1 MKALVKTAPGPGLTL
16 QQMPDPNPGPS
27 EVVVRVKAT
36 SLCGTDAHIYNWDE
50 WARGRI
56 HPPRIIGH
64 EMCGEVTEMGPG
76 VSSVAVGGYVAA
88 ESHIT
93 CGLCFQCRTGQG
105 HVCKNYRILGIDVDG
120 SFAEYVA
127 LPERVLWKTSRD
139 IPPELGCIQEPLG
152 NAVHAALVEDLS
164 GQTVLIT
171 GCGPTGLFAAAVAN
185 FRAFFGLPPTTL
197 HSIVAG
203 QDPGPGDGPFRT
215 EATLDATWAG
225 AVAPAAQIEVVRG
238 TDLFLILARQVNV
251 NPAPV
256 ISISLA
262 VCSSHAVLR
271 RLAHAADAIFRQ
283 AAAQGQTVLVASGDT
298 GAYNCGRR
306 EVDVLAASPH
316 VTAVGGTEVEPLR
329 DDAGNAVAYGTERAW
344 NTGSTASGGGRADFF
359 PRPAY
364 QRGGTG
370 RAVPDVAAP
379 ADDYPIGV
387 GSHVV

>member
-1 MKALVKTAPGPGLTL
+1 MNALVKTAPEPGFTLTNR
-16 QQMPDPNPGPS
+16 PDPRPGPL

-76 VSSVAVGGYVAA
+76 VSSVAVGDYVAA

-171 GCGPTGLFAAAVAN
+171 GCGPTGLFAAAVA
-185 FRAFFGLPPTTL
+185 R
-197 HSIVAG
+197 VAG
-203 QDPGPGDGPFRT
+203 AAVIIASDISDYRLGLAKQLGVDHTLNAKTDSP
-215 EATLDATWAG
+215 EAMLATLLDITGGEGVDAALEMSG
-225 AVAPAAQIEVVRG
+225 DPAALHQAFRSVKNGGRVTLFGITTGQVCF
-238 TDLFLILARQVNV
+238 DLPNEIIFKGIRVYGV
-251 NPAPV
+251 TG
-256 ISISLA
+256 
-262 VCSSHAVLR
+262 R
-271 RLAHAADAIFRQ
+271 RLFDTWYRLTGLFKAGLDIRPVVTHTFPMAEFARGFDLIKS
-283 AAAQGQTVLVASGDT
+283 GQCGKVVL
-298 GAYNCGRR
+298 
-306 EVDVLAASPH
+306 LP
-316 VTAVGGTEVEPLR
+316 
-329 DDAGNAVAYGTERAW
+329 
-344 NTGSTASGGGRADFF
+344 
-359 PRPAY
+359 
-364 QRGGTG
+364 
-370 RAVPDVAAP
+370 
-379 ADDYPIGV
+379 
-387 GSHVV
+387 